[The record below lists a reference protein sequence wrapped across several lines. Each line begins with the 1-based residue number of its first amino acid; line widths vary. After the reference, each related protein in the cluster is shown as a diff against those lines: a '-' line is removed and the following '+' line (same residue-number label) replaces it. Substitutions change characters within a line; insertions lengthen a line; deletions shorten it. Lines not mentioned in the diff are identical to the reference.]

1 MFQITRRRLTLW
13 YASVTALLLLILAS
27 GVYIYVRATLIER
40 IDDTLNHVVEVVERS
55 LVIEPTEDGLV
66 WMLDGRVSQRVNVE
80 ASFRNNALFQNDD
93 DRIDL
98 EWFNALGEL
107 QWTTFAAPLPLPLHP
122 LRREETVQISPQDRE
137 PLGDQVG
144 DSSLGRDPL
153 LLRQLTERVQ
163 LGRQVLGYLRVSHP
177 WFEVTKPTRRLI
189 TDLAIG
195 LVVLVGVVGAIGW
208 FLSGLAMRPVQE
220 AYQRLKQFTADASH
234 ELRNPIAMI
243 QANVQASLGELGEL
257 ETGQVSGEFSGQV
270 SGQQQLLV
278 VERLTRRLGRLVDD
292 LLFLAR
298 QDSGIVEPQWSRV
311 DLDQLLLELLEEYS
325 LLAQEQGVNLE
336 LILPDCSDQEDF
348 WVQGDRDQLTRV
360 FSNLIQNALQYT
372 PPGGSITLALSVPL
386 SIPPDFPLRGK
397 PHPVLSVTVTDT
409 GPGITEEALPHIF
422 DRFYRADPSRLR
434 ASAEGTGLGLA
445 IVQAIVVAHQG
456 QIKVNS
462 HLHQGS
468 EFTVILPRQLAMEN

>member
-1 MFQITRRRLTLW
+1 MFQIIRRRLTLW

-55 LVIEPTEDGLV
+55 LVIEPAGDGLV

-80 ASFRNNALFQNDD
+80 GSFRNNALFQNDD

-107 QWTTFAAPLPLPLHP
+107 QWSTFAVPLPLPLHP
-122 LRREETVQISPQDRE
+122 LRREETVQINPQQG
-137 PLGDQVG
+137 LGDPALG
-144 DSSLGRDPL
+144 DPALGNEPL

-189 TDLAIG
+189 TDLSIG

-220 AYQRLKQFTADASH
+220 AYQQLRQFTADASH

-243 QANVQASLGELGEL
+243 QANVQASLGELG
-257 ETGQVSGEFSGQV
+257 TGDSSQQQPS
-270 SGQQQLLV
+270 QQQLLV

-298 QDSGIVEPQWSRV
+298 QDSGMVEPQWSRV
-311 DLDQLLLELLEEYS
+311 DLDQVLLELLEEYS

-360 FSNLIQNALQYT
+360 FSNLVQNALQYT

-386 SIPPDFPLRGK
+386 SIPPEFFLRGK
-397 PHPVLSVTVTDT
+397 PHPVLSITVTDT
-409 GPGITEEALPHIF
+409 GQGIAEDALPHIF

-434 ASAEGTGLGLA
+434 AAAAGTGLGLA
-445 IVQAIVVAHQG
+445 IVQAIVLAHQG
-456 QIKVNS
+456 QIKVTS
-462 HLHQGS
+462 RLHQGS
-468 EFTVILPRQLAMEN
+468 EFTVILPRTGNGK

>member
-1 MFQITRRRLTLW
+1 
-13 YASVTALLLLILAS
+13 
-27 GVYIYVRATLIER
+27 
-40 IDDTLNHVVEVVERS
+40 VERS
-55 LVIEPTEDGLV
+55 LVIEPAGDGLV

-107 QWTTFAAPLPLPLHP
+107 QWSTFAEPLPLPLHP
-122 LRREETVQISPQDRE
+122 LRREETVQISPQE
-137 PLGDQVG
+137 GLGDP
-144 DSSLGRDPL
+144 SLGREPL

-189 TDLAIG
+189 TDLSIG

-243 QANVQASLGELGEL
+243 QANVQASLGELA
-257 ETGQVSGEFSGQV
+257 TGDFSQQHSGPAN
-270 SGQQQLLV
+270 QQQLLV

-298 QDSGIVEPQWSRV
+298 QDSGIIEPQWSRV
-311 DLDQLLLELLEEYS
+311 DLDQVLLELLEEYS

-336 LILPDCSDQEDF
+336 LNLPDCSDQEDF

-360 FSNLIQNALQYT
+360 FSNLVQNALQYT
-372 PPGGSITLALSVPL
+372 PPGGSITLALEVPL
-386 SIPPDFPLRGK
+386 SIPPEFSLRGK
-397 PHPVLSVTVTDT
+397 PHPILSITVSDT
-409 GPGITEEALPHIF
+409 GQGITEDALPRIF

-434 ASAEGTGLGLA
+434 ASADGTGLGLA
-445 IVQAIVVAHQG
+445 IVQAIVLAHQG
-456 QIKVNS
+456 QIKVKS
-462 HLHQGS
+462 RIQQGS
-468 EFTVILPRQLAMEN
+468 EFTVILPRLEH

>member
-1 MFQITRRRLTLW
+1 MFQIIRRRLTLW

-55 LVIEPTEDGLV
+55 LVIEPAGDGLV

-107 QWTTFAAPLPLPLHP
+107 QWSTFAVPLPLPLHP
-122 LRREETVQISPQDRE
+122 LRREETVQINPQQG
-137 PLGDQVG
+137 LGDPALG
-144 DSSLGRDPL
+144 DPALGNEPL

-189 TDLAIG
+189 TDLSIG

-220 AYQRLKQFTADASH
+220 AYQQLRQFTADASH

-243 QANVQASLGELGEL
+243 QANVQASLGELG
-257 ETGQVSGEFSGQV
+257 TGDSSQQQPS
-270 SGQQQLLV
+270 QQQLLV

-298 QDSGIVEPQWSRV
+298 QDSGMVEPQWSRV
-311 DLDQLLLELLEEYS
+311 DLDQVLLELLEEYS
-325 LLAQEQGVNLE
+325 LLAQEQGVSLE

-360 FSNLIQNALQYT
+360 FSNLVQNALQYT

-386 SIPPDFPLRGK
+386 SIPPEFFLRGK
-397 PHPVLSVTVTDT
+397 PHPVLSITVTDT
-409 GPGITEEALPHIF
+409 GQGIAEDALPHIF

-434 ASAEGTGLGLA
+434 AAAAGTGLGLA
-445 IVQAIVVAHQG
+445 IVQAIVLAHQG
-456 QIKVNS
+456 QIKVTS
-462 HLHQGS
+462 RLHQGS
-468 EFTVILPRQLAMEN
+468 EFTVILPRTGNGK

>member
-1 MFQITRRRLTLW
+1 MFQIIRRRLTLW

-55 LVIEPTEDGLV
+55 LVIEPAGDGLV

-107 QWTTFAAPLPLPLHP
+107 QWSTFAVPLPLPLHP
-122 LRREETVQISPQDRE
+122 LRREETVQINPQQG
-137 PLGDQVG
+137 LGDPALG
-144 DSSLGRDPL
+144 DPALGNEPL

-189 TDLAIG
+189 TDLSIG

-220 AYQRLKQFTADASH
+220 AYQQLRQFTADASH

-243 QANVQASLGELGEL
+243 QANVQASLGELG
-257 ETGQVSGEFSGQV
+257 TGDSSQQQPS
-270 SGQQQLLV
+270 QQQLLV

-298 QDSGIVEPQWSRV
+298 QDSGMVEPQWSRV
-311 DLDQLLLELLEEYS
+311 DLDQVLLELLEEYS

-360 FSNLIQNALQYT
+360 FSNLVQNALQYT

-386 SIPPDFPLRGK
+386 SIPPEFFLRGK
-397 PHPVLSVTVTDT
+397 PHPVLSITVTDT
-409 GPGITEEALPHIF
+409 GQGIAEDALPHIF

-434 ASAEGTGLGLA
+434 AAAAGTGLGLA
-445 IVQAIVVAHQG
+445 IVQAIVLAHQG
-456 QIKVNS
+456 QIKVTS
-462 HLHQGS
+462 RLHQGS
-468 EFTVILPRQLAMEN
+468 EFTVILPRTGNGK

>member
-1 MFQITRRRLTLW
+1 MFQIIRRRLTLW

-55 LVIEPTEDGLV
+55 LVIEPAGDGLV

-107 QWTTFAAPLPLPLHP
+107 QWSTFAVPLPLPLHP
-122 LRREETVQISPQDRE
+122 LRREETVQINPQQG
-137 PLGDQVG
+137 LGDPALG
-144 DSSLGRDPL
+144 DPALGNEPL

-189 TDLAIG
+189 TDLSIG

-220 AYQRLKQFTADASH
+220 AYQQLRQFTADASH

-243 QANVQASLGELGEL
+243 QANVQASLGELG
-257 ETGQVSGEFSGQV
+257 TGDSSQQQPS
-270 SGQQQLLV
+270 QQQLLV

-298 QDSGIVEPQWSRV
+298 QDSGMVEPQWSRV
-311 DLDQLLLELLEEYS
+311 DLDQVLLELLEEYS

-360 FSNLIQNALQYT
+360 FSNLVQNALQYT

-386 SIPPDFPLRGK
+386 SIPPEFFLRGK
-397 PHPVLSVTVTDT
+397 PHPVLSITVIDT
-409 GPGITEEALPHIF
+409 GQGIAEDALPHIF

-434 ASAEGTGLGLA
+434 AAAAGTGLGLA
-445 IVQAIVVAHQG
+445 IVQAIVLAHQG
-456 QIKVNS
+456 QIKVTS
-462 HLHQGS
+462 RLHQGS
-468 EFTVILPRQLAMEN
+468 EFTVILPRTGNGK

>member
-1 MFQITRRRLTLW
+1 MFQIIRRRLTLW

-55 LVIEPTEDGLV
+55 LVIEPAGDGLV

-80 ASFRNNALFQNDD
+80 GSFRNNALFQNDD

-107 QWTTFAAPLPLPLHP
+107 QWSTFAVPLPLPLHP
-122 LRREETVQISPQDRE
+122 LRREETVQINPQQG
-137 PLGDQVG
+137 LGDPALG
-144 DSSLGRDPL
+144 DPALGNEPL

-189 TDLAIG
+189 TDLSIG

-220 AYQRLKQFTADASH
+220 AYQQLRQFTADASH

-243 QANVQASLGELGEL
+243 QANVQASLGELG
-257 ETGQVSGEFSGQV
+257 TGDSSQQQPS
-270 SGQQQLLV
+270 QQQLLV

-298 QDSGIVEPQWSRV
+298 QDSGMVEPQWSRV
-311 DLDQLLLELLEEYS
+311 DLDQVLLELLEEYS

-348 WVQGDRDQLTRV
+348 WVQGDRDQLTRA
-360 FSNLIQNALQYT
+360 FSNLVQNALQYT

-386 SIPPDFPLRGK
+386 SIPPEFFLRGK
-397 PHPVLSVTVTDT
+397 PHPVLSITVTDT
-409 GPGITEEALPHIF
+409 GQGIAEDALPHIF

-434 ASAEGTGLGLA
+434 AAAAGTGLGLA
-445 IVQAIVVAHQG
+445 IVQAIVLAHQG
-456 QIKVNS
+456 QIKVTS
-462 HLHQGS
+462 RLHQGS
-468 EFTVILPRQLAMEN
+468 EFTVILPRTGNGK